1 MSKVEKTCLCGCGQK
16 FFARKA
22 DIARGWGKFATKSC
36 KAKNQEKRTNQY
48 SRLIG
53 LVIPQEF
60 KDYTDYADDDYWL
73 RKGE

>member
-36 KAKNQEKRTNQY
+36 KAKDQEKRTGQY

-53 LVIPQEF
+53 LAVPTEF
-60 KDYTDYADDDYWL
+60 QYIDDADDEYWL